1 MVGSSSTRGDFMFAG
16 GERLSDLSSCVY
28 LLISRA
34 TRTVQERPIEAYYFV
49 AAGSIINIRIP
60 FFLEMEVLNVLK
72 LR

>member
-1 MVGSSSTRGDFMFAG
+1 MFAG

-34 TRTVQERPIEAYYFV
+34 TRTVQERPIEAYNLV
-49 AAGSIINIRIP
+49 AASSKINMHFP

>member
-16 GERLSDLSSCVY
+16 SERLSDLSSCVY

-34 TRTVQERPIEAYYFV
+34 TRTVKERSIEAYNFV
-49 AAGSIINIRIP
+49 AAGSIINMHFP
-60 FFLEMEVLNVLK
+60 FFLEMEVLNVLQ